1 MTGIVKVTL
10 TVVAMV
16 GGDYSLDAHAKDIID
31 HAQQFFAPAKVKVDN
46 VELTAMATTEP
57 AIAEHKTQK

>member
-31 HAQQFFAPAKVKVDN
+31 HAQQFFAPAEVKVEN
-46 VELTAMATTEP
+46 VELAALETAELS
-57 AIAEHKTQK
+57 IAEHKTQK